1 MRYIIMLLLSTLTYH
16 LDSQINLGYQLPH
29 HDILSL
35 ADASPAP
42 LISIND
48 DASEAILLKRSMY
61 KSIDELSKE
70 EVRLGGLRLD
80 PDNFMSSRLRYM
92 EGASILD
99 ILTEI
104 QYEIS
109 GLPKLLKLVKMSWSP
124 NQDKIAIVNVK
135 KTGAD
140 LYVIDLLTKQAKLLI
155 EDIVHGSLGKTYI
168 WIDNEKLL
176 VKLRIKDEEGII
188 NRTKVIP
195 SGPTISENDGQKA
208 QNRTYQDLLKNP
220 IDELNFERLTKS
232 RLGVVNI
239 NGEQQEW
246 QGEAIWDDIELS
258 PDRKFVLTSQIRK
271 PFSYIVPY
279 YRFPVQLT
287 IYDIKGNLLKD
298 QFSIPLLEELTKGF
312 MSVTTHPRRIGW
324 RNDHPATLVWA
335 EALDEGDPEKQVD
348 YRDAV
353 YQLSA
358 PFTDEKKLLI
368 KTKERYSG
376 ISWCNDSLAILYEY
390 WWNTRNSRTSK
401 FNPSIE
407 NAEPTLL
414 IERNYQ
420 DHYTDPGAF
429 VAEKNQFGKSVLSLE
444 GESLFLLGDG
454 YNDQGK
460 HPFVDK
466 FNIYTGEKKRLFQVN
481 DDSKLEDFTGAID
494 IQKGLLLT
502 RIESR
507 NEYPNYYIRD
517 IKNGT
522 LTPITSFENPFKVL
536 ENVHKEVIAYKREDG
551 TELSA
556 TLYLPVGYNKE
567 KKEKM
572 PMLMWAY
579 PREFKD
585 KSTAGQT
592 TNNSNEFTF
601 PYYGSPI
608 YWVNRGYVVLD
619 DAAFPI
625 VGEGE
630 KEPNDSFI
638 DQLVSNAKAAIDAVD
653 SLGYIDRNRIGV
665 GGHSYGAFM
674 TANLLSH
681 SDLFAAGIARSGAYN
696 RTLTPFGF
704 QSEERSY
711 WEAPEIYYQMS
722 PFMHADRMKTPLL
735 LIHGEADNNSGTY
748 PMQSERY
755 FHALKGLGATVRLVM
770 LPKESHGYASRESI
784 MHLLWEQDQWLEKY
798 VKNKESSNP

>member
-1 MRYIIMLLLSTLTYH
+1 MLLLSTLTYH

-29 HDILSL
+29 QDILSL

-140 LYVIDLLTKQAKLLI
+140 LYVIDLLTRQAKLLI

-279 YRFPVQLT
+279 YRFPVQFT

-390 WWNTRNSRTSK
+390 WWNTHNSRTSK

-502 RIESR
+502 RIESK
-507 NEYPNYYIRD
+507 NKYPNYYIRD

-567 KKEKM
+567 KNEKM

-653 SLGYIDRNRIGV
+653 NLGYIDRNRIGV

>member
-1 MRYIIMLLLSTLTYH
+1 MLLLSTLTYH